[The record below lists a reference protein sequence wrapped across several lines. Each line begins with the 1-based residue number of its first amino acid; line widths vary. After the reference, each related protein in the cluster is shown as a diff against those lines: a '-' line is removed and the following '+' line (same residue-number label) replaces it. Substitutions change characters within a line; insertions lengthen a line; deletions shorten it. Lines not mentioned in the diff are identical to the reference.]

1 MVTKATGHVADGCA
15 GAVQQRQGRTPPRI
29 GSACVVHA
37 RRVRQSATAT
47 ASRRVRVTGHL
58 PFLTCRAV
66 DKFPTSAKPIE
77 PCGWMRL
84 AVVVTA
90 FHEFMSLWIT
100 TVWGASNLTKADQGQ
115 APN

>member
-1 MVTKATGHVADGCA
+1 MRWGRSAAAREDSATNR
-15 GAVQQRQGRTPPRI
+15 QRLR
-29 GSACVVHA
+29 VHA

-77 PCGWMRL
+77 PCEWMRL